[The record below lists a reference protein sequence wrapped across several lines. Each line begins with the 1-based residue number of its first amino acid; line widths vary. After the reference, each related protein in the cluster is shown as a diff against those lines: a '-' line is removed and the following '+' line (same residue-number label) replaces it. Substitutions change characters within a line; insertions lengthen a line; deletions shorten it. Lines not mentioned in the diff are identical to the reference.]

1 MSKTYSDEELSAMF
15 RSIWSKLNELD
26 GTIKKFMECY
36 EHDASI
42 VELLNER
49 NKGVPLASLTPSDE
63 EL

>member
-26 GTIKKFMECY
+26 AYIRDMMRAQA
-36 EHDASI
+36 HDASI
-42 VELLNER
+42 MELLKER

-63 EL
+63 EN